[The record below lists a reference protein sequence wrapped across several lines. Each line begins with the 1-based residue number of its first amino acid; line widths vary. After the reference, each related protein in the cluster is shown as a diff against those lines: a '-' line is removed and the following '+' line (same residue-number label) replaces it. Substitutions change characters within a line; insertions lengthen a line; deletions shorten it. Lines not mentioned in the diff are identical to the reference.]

1 MQVADLPPHW
11 MTLGGLTV
19 AILAGCRVGSD
30 PAAVDGDEAGDEIE
44 IRFKNGRYRT
54 TSWRAECVRRDEK
67 FRGALLDAIRAGL
80 EHCPTRVLT
89 APCTKRPIFV
99 LT

>member
-11 MTLGGLTV
+11 MTLGALTV
-19 AILAGCRVGSD
+19 AILDGCAIDFD
-30 PAAVDGDEAGDEIE
+30 PAADGDDACDEIE

-54 TSWRAECVRRDEK
+54 RSWRAECVRRDEK
-67 FRGALLDAIRAGL
+67 FQGALLGAIRAGL
-80 EHCPTRVLT
+80 ERCPTEIVT